1 MTNHS
6 TEIMNQAT
14 LDFIRQHQN
23 DDVRQLAFLGSKY
36 PEVDMPFA
44 LDQIRGRKM
53 ARVKL
58 PRWASIDGIIYPPHI
73 SMEQCSS
80 EQTAL
85 YKAELAARL
94 LGLPDSSSENGQ
106 EKEMESENAKNLH
119 LSEICE
125 FAGKGAVDSEFAKM
139 KLLAKA
145 TDINRSSREC

>member
-14 LDFIRQHQN
+14 QDFIRQHQ
-23 DDVRQLAFLGSKY
+23 DEDVRQLAFLGSKY
-36 PEVDMPFA
+36 PEVNMPFA

-53 ARVKL
+53 AHVKL
-58 PRWASIDGIIYPPHI
+58 PRWASIEGIIYPPHI

-94 LGLPDSSSENGQ
+94 LGLSVSSSENEKSAKKPLILIFPKFANLRVKGQ
-106 EKEMESENAKNLH
+106 LIQNSP
-119 LSEICE
+119 
-125 FAGKGAVDSEFAKM
+125 KM
-139 KLLAKA
+139 KILAKS
-145 TDINRSSREC
+145 NRY

>member
-14 LDFIRQHQN
+14 LDFIRQHQD

-73 SMEQCSS
+73 SMEHFI
-80 EQTAL
+80 
-85 YKAELAARL
+85 RL
-94 LGLPDSSSENGQ
+94 NSLPDCSVCLLHHPKTEKKRRRRAKTPQIFSFLKFANLPAKGQ
-106 EKEMESENAKNLH
+106 LIQNSP
-119 LSEICE
+119 
-125 FAGKGAVDSEFAKM
+125 KM
-139 KLLAKA
+139 KLLAKS
-145 TDINRSSREC
+145 NRY